1 MKIASV
7 VLVVLLAFAFG
18 CGPAFVQG
26 SKFDAGKRDQIVKNQ
41 TTSAELESALGK
53 PFKVEKMGGGTE
65 KYIYY
70 YRTEEYVHWYTLDK
84 ALFQRL
90 EVSLTGGVV
99 TDYVY
104 TQSAT
109 VPTGE

>member
-7 VLVVLLAFAFG
+7 VLVVLLGFAFS
-18 CGPAFVQG
+18 CGPAIVQG
-26 SKFDAGKRDQIVKNQ
+26 NKFNAGKRDQIVKNQ
-41 TTSAELESALGK
+41 TTAAELESALGK
-53 PFKVEKMGGGTE
+53 PFKVEKMQGGKE

-70 YRTEEYVHWYTLDK
+70 YRTGEYVHWYTLDK

-90 EVSLTGGVV
+90 DVFLANGVV

-104 TQSAT
+104 TRSST
-109 VPTGE
+109 LP